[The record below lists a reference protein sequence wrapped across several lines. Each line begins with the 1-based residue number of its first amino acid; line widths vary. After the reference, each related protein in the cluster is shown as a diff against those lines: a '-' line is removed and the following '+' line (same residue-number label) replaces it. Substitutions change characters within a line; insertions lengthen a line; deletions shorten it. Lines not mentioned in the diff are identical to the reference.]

1 MLKEDSQLPPLL
13 VRGCLTILF
22 LALVVVLIDQ
32 YLRGWVWYPPD
43 TVFEA
48 AGTLVAALAFWGV
61 VATVSLQSR
70 ELALQR
76 QELADTRKE
85 LQRQAKAQEKSEQ
98 ALSEQVSALH
108 RQADALTAQT
118 AAISRPYISVRI
130 RVQQDTLLILE
141 IQNTGKSPALNLT
154 MTLDKEF
161 HIMGVTESERIPG
174 IHRAF
179 SFHNT
184 IPAFSNGMKLLFPL
198 ATGDKLKGS
207 SPDDPLIP
215 LVFTLTATYA
225 YAGQQYSEVHSIDL
239 RMFNNSFVEQNFE
252 LDRLTA
258 ISKSLESIAKSTER
272 MSKEPRSLS

>member
-1 MLKEDSQLPPLL
+1 MLNEDSQLPPLL
-13 VRGCLTILF
+13 VRGCLVILVA
-22 LALVVVLIDQ
+22 ALVLVIIDQ
-32 YLRGWVWYPPD
+32 CIRGWVWYAPD
-43 TVFEA
+43 VVFEA
-48 AGTLVAALAFWGV
+48 VGALVAALAFWGV

-85 LQRQAKAQEKSEQ
+85 LQRQAEAQEKSER

-108 RQADALTAQT
+108 RQADALTAQA
-118 AAISRPYISVRI
+118 AAISRPYIRVRI
-130 RVQQDTLLILE
+130 RMQHDTLRILE
-141 IQNTGKSPALNLT
+141 IENTGKSPALDLA
-154 MTLDKEF
+154 MTLNKEF

-184 IPAFSNGMKLLFPL
+184 IPVFSDGMKLLFPL
-198 ATGDKLKGS
+198 ATGDKLKDS

-215 LVFTLTATYA
+215 LVFTLTVTYQ

-239 RMFNNSFVEQNFE
+239 RLFDNSMVERNFE

-258 ISKSLESIAKSTER
+258 ISKSLESIAASIEKIQ
-272 MSKEPRSLS
+272 